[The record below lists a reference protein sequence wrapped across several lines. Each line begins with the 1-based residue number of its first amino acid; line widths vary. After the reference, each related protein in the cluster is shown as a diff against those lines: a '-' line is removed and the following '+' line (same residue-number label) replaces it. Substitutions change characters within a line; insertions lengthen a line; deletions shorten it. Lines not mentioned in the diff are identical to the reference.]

1 VLSRNERRAL
11 LNLSGSDKGPSV
23 NMKKSGITI
32 VLALSLVLPACS
44 SSSRKAVPKAP
55 EPPKVSL
62 IEPRNPGGNMNA
74 VVFEDM
80 TGVVADAFGTAS
92 VHRTVED
99 ALANNSDIIV
109 FLSITSEV
117 ASHNSTGA
125 TIDVDAKFTDRRET
139 VIDQFQI
146 HSGQRTGPFQQPHQ
160 INDGVR
166 AHARAQMQQAIRTSP
181 KLSRLAMVRPAPSQ
195 AIAPQT
201 DNGTEKKEKGKGD
214 SKKGK
219 KRGKGKKQADN
230 LS

>member
-1 VLSRNERRAL
+1 M
-11 LNLSGSDKGPSV
+11 
-23 NMKKSGITI
+23 NMRKSGITI

-44 SSSRKAVPKAP
+44 TSRKAVPKAP

-62 IEPRNPGGNMNA
+62 LEPRNPGGNMNA

-80 TGVVADAFGTAS
+80 TGVLVATFGAAS
-92 VHRTVED
+92 VVRSVEE
-99 ALANNSDIIV
+99 ALAINTDIIV

-117 ASHNSTGA
+117 ASHNTTGA

-146 HSGQRTGPFQQPHQ
+146 HTGQRTGPFQQPSQ
-160 INDGVR
+160 INQGVR
-166 AHARAQMQQAIRTSP
+166 AHARAQMQQAILASP
-181 KLSRLAMVRPAPSQ
+181 RLSRLVMVRPASSQ

-201 DNGTEKKEKGKGD
+201 ENGKEKKGKGKGD

-219 KRGKGKKQADN
+219 KKGKGKKQADN

>member
-1 VLSRNERRAL
+1 M
-11 LNLSGSDKGPSV
+11 G
-23 NMKKSGITI
+23 NMRKSGITI

-62 IEPRNPGGNMNA
+62 LELKNTRGGFNA

-80 TGVVADAFGTAS
+80 TGVVAATFGTAS

-109 FLSITSEV
+109 FLSITSEM
-117 ASHNSTGA
+117 ASYNSAGA
-125 TIDVDAKFTDRRET
+125 SIDVFVKFTDRQET

-146 HSGQRTGPFQQPHQ
+146 QTGQRTGPFQQPHQ
-160 INDGVR
+160 INEGVR
-166 AHARAQMQQAIRTSP
+166 AHARAQMQQAILASP
-181 KLSRLAMVRPAPSQ
+181 RLSRLVMVRPASSQ

-201 DNGTEKKEKGKGD
+201 ENGTEKKGKGKGD

-219 KRGKGKKQADN
+219 KRGKAKKTEDN